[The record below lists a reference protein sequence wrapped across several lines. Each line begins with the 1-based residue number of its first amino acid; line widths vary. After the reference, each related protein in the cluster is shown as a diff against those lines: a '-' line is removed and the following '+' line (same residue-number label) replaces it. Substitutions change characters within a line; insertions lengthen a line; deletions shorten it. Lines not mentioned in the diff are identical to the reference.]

1 MKIVID
7 GIIASG
13 KSTQLNLLEKRGFTV
28 QREPIDEWPLD
39 LYYSDPER
47 WGFLFQMLILQT
59 LKTLPGFVI
68 YERSPLSSKEVFWE
82 IMKKTELEDK
92 VYKTAFLWMGWIPD
106 VYIFIDTPVHIAY
119 SRLKNRKQEG
129 DSSVTYEYLEEL
141 NSKYKKMFSEA
152 VTCDKYIIDGCDSEF
167 EINKN
172 ICSII
177 QKYVM

>member
-28 QREPIDEWPLD
+28 QREPIEKWPLD
-39 LYYSDPER
+39 LYYSDPVR

-82 IMKKTELEDK
+82 IMEKTELEDE
-92 VYKTAFLWMGWIPD
+92 VYKNAFRKDAWMPD
-106 VYIFIDTPVHIAY
+106 VYILIDTPVNVAY
-119 SRLKNRKQEG
+119 SRLKTRKQEG
-129 DSSVTYEYLEEL
+129 DMAVSYEYLEKL
-141 NSKYKKMFSEA
+141 DSKYRKMFNEK
-152 VTCDKYIIDGCDSEF
+152 VLCDKYIVDGCISEN
-167 EINKN
+167 EINKIIVN
-172 ICSII
+172 IIS
-177 QKYVM
+177 KYGM